1 MNRDFPLPR
10 WLLGTFAAILCLFFG
25 EVYAAQILGML
36 GIYRAWSVL
45 PLSLLLAAG
54 AGWVYWRWGGRD
66 FADSFAEETSLP
78 GRLNGLFYALGVG
91 LFLLLVVYPLAAWP
105 YSPVSETLHWDAGAY
120 HFPKAV
126 ELYKTGNVWDLTI
139 PYGEFPFGYES
150 LLAFTLLL
158 AGKETFFGSLHALIA
173 VMALLAAWL
182 LARRYTRLPGGLLLF
197 GLCLAFLSELYVVK
211 GNPFYILLD
220 QVYMIGK
227 NDLFLAVGVLAALVH
242 APVGRQGG
250 GAAAHRAHL
259 PGLTYATL
267 LVLASKPAGMFVVAP
282 LWLPLLW
289 SWWQGW
295 RQAGRFPAREVAF
308 AAALILPGGMWIVRN
323 LLIIHTI
330 FPEGVW
336 VMNQWSIANNLT
348 NPFFYAHLPRNF
360 IFLLGVLALALVSFA
375 WRRRPGWRVMLSFV
389 LLLVAFIFTPESGFQ
404 KTTQEPTRVA
414 WRLGVAL
421 VVYELVVL
429 GVIFEGAIQRGLDWL
444 RGRRAAWIGLVGLAL
459 LGSLG
464 VVWGSR
470 GQLVLNPEN
479 DIVLRDEFREAV
491 GVDGYHSP
499 YDFVQRNIH
508 NSIVEINGGVFYYIY
523 GPGYSNRPTKGQ
535 YPLGRANMLPQLDPQ
550 YYVVIPHGDAFPTSP
565 AWDAKWKLIY
575 QDAQGLVFERR

>member
-1 MNRDFPLPR
+1 MNSRFPLPR
-10 WLLGTFAAILCLFFG
+10 WLAGTYAAILCLFFG

-36 GIYRAWSVL
+36 GIYRAWSAI
-45 PLSLLLAAG
+45 PLTLLLGAA
-54 AGWVYWRWGGRD
+54 AGWVYWRWGGAE
-66 FADSFAEETSLP
+66 FAGTFPEETALP
-78 GRLNGLFYALGVG
+78 GRLNGLLYALGAG
-91 LFLLLVVYPLAAWP
+91 LFLLLVLYPLAAWP

-126 ELYKTGNVWDLTI
+126 ELFKTGNVWDLTI

-150 LLAFTLLL
+150 ALAFTLLL
-158 AGKETFFGSLHALIA
+158 AGKETFFGSLHALTA
-173 VMALLAAWL
+173 LFALLGTWL

-197 GLCLAFLSELYVVK
+197 GICLVFLSELYIVR

-220 QVYMIGK
+220 QAFMIGK
-227 NDLFLAVGVLAALVH
+227 NDLFLAVGVAAAVVH
-242 APVGRQGG
+242 APAGWAGG
-250 GAAAHRAHL
+250 PASAHRAHL

-282 LWLPLLW
+282 LWLPVLW
-289 SWWQGW
+289 SWWQKW
-295 RQAGRFPAREVAF
+295 RGTKRFPARELVF

-323 LLIIHTI
+323 LVIIKTI

-336 VMNQWSIANNLT
+336 VMNEWSIANNLT

-360 IFLLGVLALALVSFA
+360 LFLLGVLLLALVSFA
-375 WRRRPGWRVMLSFV
+375 WRRKPGWRVMLIFV
-389 LLLVAFIFTPESGFQ
+389 VLIVAFVFTPESGFQ
-404 KTTQEPTRVA
+404 KTTEEPTRVA

-421 VVYELVVL
+421 VIYELVVL
-429 GVIFEGAIQRGLDWL
+429 GVVFEGAIQRGLDWL
-444 RGRRAAWIGLVGLAL
+444 RGRRAAWMLLAGLAVV
-459 LGSLG
+459 GSLII
-464 VVWGSR
+464 VWTSWGHLR
-470 GQLVLNPEN
+470 LNPGN

-523 GPGYSNRPTKGQ
+523 GPGYNNRPTKGQ
-535 YPLGRANMLPQLDPQ
+535 YPLGRASMLPQLEAQ
-550 YYVVIPHGDAFPTSP
+550 YYVVIPHGDAFPTSA

-575 QDAQGLVFERR
+575 QDPAGLVFERR